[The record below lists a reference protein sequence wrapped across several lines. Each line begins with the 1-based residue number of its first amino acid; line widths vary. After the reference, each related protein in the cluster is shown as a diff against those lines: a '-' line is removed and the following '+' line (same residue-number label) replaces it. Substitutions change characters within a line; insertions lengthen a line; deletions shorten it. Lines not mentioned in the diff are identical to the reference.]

1 MKKVF
6 YVVII
11 SISLVV
17 FGCSDSSLDENF
29 LGKYKHE
36 RFDYFIDLKKDGTFN
51 TQDRSGT
58 WVYDGVTDYG
68 LIAPGTLIMQEVT
81 ISFDD
86 QRIDDRYR
94 LLDLFYNEDKGIF
107 YLVHDWSHLKYVT
120 DEMKRNVIPKTEWY
134 SKKQVPI
141 EEVEAPTEVVEE
153 LEAPTEEVQIEQE
166 DTETDIY
173 FKIQDPDGYTNMRDA
188 PGGSI
193 VRRVLPNEKFKVS
206 GESRK
211 YKVVEFDNGETGYI
225 HNSRVVEYR

>member
-6 YVVII
+6 YIVII

-29 LGKYKHE
+29 LGKYKHK

-51 TQDRSGT
+51 THDKSGT

-81 ISFDD
+81 LSFDD
-86 QRIDDRYR
+86 EFNEFRFV
-94 LLDLFYNEDKGIF
+94 DLFYNEDKDIY
-107 YLVHDWSHLKYVT
+107 YLVHDWNQTPFLTERQKKSAGL
-120 DEMKRNVIPKTEWY
+120 EWY
-134 SKKQVPI
+134 EKKQVQN
-141 EEVEAPTEVVEE
+141 EVVQAPTEEV
-153 LEAPTEEVQIEQE
+153 EAPTEEVQIEQG

-225 HNSRVVEYR
+225 HNSRIVEYR

>member
-6 YVVII
+6 YIVVI

-29 LGKYKHE
+29 LGKYEHQ

-51 TQDRSGT
+51 THDKSGT

-68 LIAPGTLIMQEVT
+68 LIAPGTLIMQELT
-81 ISFDD
+81 LSFDD
-86 QRIDDRYR
+86 EFRFV
-94 LLDLFYNEDKGIF
+94 DLFYNDDKDIY
-107 YLVHDWSHLKYVT
+107 YLVHDWNQHPFL
-120 DEMKRNVIPKTEWY
+120 TERQKKSAGLERY
-134 SKKQVPI
+134 EKKQVQN
-141 EEVEAPTEVVEE
+141 EVVQAPKEVVKESEAPI
-153 LEAPTEEVQIEQE
+153 EEVQIEQG
-166 DTETDIY
+166 DTEADIY

>member
-141 EEVEAPTEVVEE
+141 EEVEAPTE
-153 LEAPTEEVQIEQE
+153 EVQIEQE

>member
-51 TQDRSGT
+51 THDKSGT

-81 ISFDD
+81 LSFDD
-86 QRIDDRYR
+86 EFRFV
-94 LLDLFYNEDKGIF
+94 DLFYNDDKDIY
-107 YLVHDWSHLKYVT
+107 YLVHDWNTTPFL
-120 DEMKRNVIPKTEWY
+120 TERQKKSAGLERY
-134 SKKQVPI
+134 EKKQVQN
-141 EEVEAPTEVVEE
+141 EEVEAPTEEVEAPTE
-153 LEAPTEEVQIEQE
+153 EVEAPTEEVQIEQG